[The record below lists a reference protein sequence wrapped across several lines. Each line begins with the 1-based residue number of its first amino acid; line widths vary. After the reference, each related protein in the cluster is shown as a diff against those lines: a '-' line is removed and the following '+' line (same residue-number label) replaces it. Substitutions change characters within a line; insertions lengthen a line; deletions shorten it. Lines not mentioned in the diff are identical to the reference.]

1 MLPKKKTQT
10 NKNKVQS
17 PQNPE
22 EGKSYQ
28 TGSTVLFPSSL
39 TDTFPLHRLSRPCVS
54 LLAFPSSGVCLVDVP
69 QMFHIIWTTWGIDC
83 EAFCKSF
90 VTTIRYGLQSSSA
103 ETYLSS
109 QASEWELSFKWSR
122 RQQGKPTKSLIKSQ
136 WGPLSYILIETLW

>member
-69 QMFHIIWTTWGIDC
+69 QMFHII
-83 EAFCKSF
+83 
-90 VTTIRYGLQSSSA
+90 
-103 ETYLSS
+103 
-109 QASEWELSFKWSR
+109 
-122 RQQGKPTKSLIKSQ
+122 
-136 WGPLSYILIETLW
+136 